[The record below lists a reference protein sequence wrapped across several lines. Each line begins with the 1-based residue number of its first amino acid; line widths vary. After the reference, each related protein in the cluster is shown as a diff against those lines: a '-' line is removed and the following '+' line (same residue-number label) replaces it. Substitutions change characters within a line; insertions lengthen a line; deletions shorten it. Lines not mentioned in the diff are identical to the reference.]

1 MNALLLTFLSGLFYL
16 VGIII
21 YKFVKHKNELTIAA
35 IACAFVVIIGLIL
48 FDLAPELIE
57 LDNVWLFV
65 FVILGFVLLFLIDK
79 LIPHHYHKHH
89 AHDDDT
95 KEHKDRLE
103 HVSTITILALSM
115 HNLIEGMALYSISL
129 ESIRSGI
136 LMLIGVGLH
145 NLPFGFQIAGTKNK
159 LLVFLLVI
167 SAFLG
172 GLVVFFFGNIDE
184 FLQGVVLAISMG
196 MLLHILIFEL
206 FKEILENIRQKAT
219 IYGIIIGVILLII
232 INLIWGCVLWKKF

>member
-21 YKFVKHKNELTIAA
+21 YKFVKHKNELTVAA
-35 IACAFVVIIGLIL
+35 IACAAVVIIGLIV

-57 LDNVWLFV
+57 QDNAWLFV

-79 LIPHHYHKHH
+79 LIPHHHHKHH
-89 AHDDDT
+89 DHDEAT

-172 GLVVFFFGNIDE
+172 GLIVFFFGNIDE

-196 MLLHILIFEL
+196 MLLHILLFEL
-206 FKEILENIRQKAT
+206 FKEIRENIRQKAT

-232 INLIWGCVLWKKF
+232 INLI

>member
-21 YKFVKHKNELTIAA
+21 YKFVKHKNELTVAA
-35 IACAFVVIIGLIL
+35 IACAAVVIIGLIV

-57 LDNVWLFV
+57 QDNAWLFV

-79 LIPHHYHKHH
+79 LIPHHHHKHH
-89 AHDDDT
+89 AHDEAT

-115 HNLIEGMALYSISL
+115 HNLIEGMALYSVSL

-172 GLVVFFFGNIDE
+172 GLVVFFFGNVDE
-184 FLQGVVLAISMG
+184 FLQGVVMALSMG
-196 MLLHILIFEL
+196 MLLHILLFEL
-206 FKEILENIRQKAT
+206 FKEIRENIRQKMA

-232 INLIWGCVLWKKF
+232 INLI

>member
-21 YKFVKHKNELTIAA
+21 YKFVKHKNELTVAA
-35 IACAFVVIIGLIL
+35 ISCAAVVIIGLIV

-57 LDNVWLFV
+57 QDNAWLFV

-79 LIPHHYHKHH
+79 LIPHHHHKHH
-89 AHDDDT
+89 AHDEAT

-129 ESIRSGI
+129 ESIRSGT

-196 MLLHILIFEL
+196 MLLHILLFEL
-206 FKEILENIRQKAT
+206 FKEIRENIRQKAT

-232 INLIWGCVLWKKF
+232 INLI

>member
-21 YKFVKHKNELTIAA
+21 YKFVKHKNELTVAA
-35 IACAFVVIIGLIL
+35 IACAAVVIIGLIV

-57 LDNVWLFV
+57 QDNAWLFV

-79 LIPHHYHKHH
+79 LIPHHHHKHH
-89 AHDDDT
+89 DHDEAT

-129 ESIRSGI
+129 ESIRSGT

-172 GLVVFFFGNIDE
+172 GLIVFFFGNIDE

-196 MLLHILIFEL
+196 MLLHILLFEL
-206 FKEILENIRQKAT
+206 FKEIRENIRQKAT

-232 INLIWGCVLWKKF
+232 INLI

>member
-21 YKFVKHKNELTIAA
+21 YKFVKHKNELTVAA
-35 IACAFVVIIGLIL
+35 IACAAVVIIGLIV

-57 LDNVWLFV
+57 QDNAWLFV
-65 FVILGFVLLFLIDK
+65 FVILGFVLLFLVDK
-79 LIPHHYHKHH
+79 LIPHHHHKHH
-89 AHDDDT
+89 AHDEAT

-196 MLLHILIFEL
+196 MLFHILLFEL
-206 FKEILENIRQKAT
+206 FKEIRENIRQKMA

-232 INLIWGCVLWKKF
+232 INLI

>member
-21 YKFVKHKNELTIAA
+21 YKFVKHKNELTVAA
-35 IACAFVVIIGLIL
+35 ISCAAVVIIGLII

-57 LDNVWLFV
+57 QDNAWLFV

-79 LIPHHYHKHH
+79 LIPHHHHKHH
-89 AHDDDT
+89 DHDEAT

-129 ESIRSGI
+129 ESIRSGT

-172 GLVVFFFGNIDE
+172 GLIVFFFGNIDE

-196 MLLHILIFEL
+196 MLLHILLFEL
-206 FKEILENIRQKAT
+206 FKEIRENIRQKAT

-232 INLIWGCVLWKKF
+232 INLI

>member
-21 YKFVKHKNELTIAA
+21 YKFVKHKNELTVAA
-35 IACAFVVIIGLIL
+35 ISCAAVVIIGLII

-57 LDNVWLFV
+57 QDNAWLFV

-79 LIPHHYHKHH
+79 LIPHHHHKHH
-89 AHDDDT
+89 AHDEAT

-129 ESIRSGI
+129 ESIRSGT

-196 MLLHILIFEL
+196 MLLHILLFEL
-206 FKEILENIRQKAT
+206 FKEIRENIRQKMA

-232 INLIWGCVLWKKF
+232 INLI

>member
-21 YKFVKHKNELTIAA
+21 YKFVKHKNELTVAA
-35 IACAFVVIIGLIL
+35 ISCAAVVIIGLIV

-57 LDNVWLFV
+57 QDNAWLFV

-79 LIPHHYHKHH
+79 LIPHHHHKHH
-89 AHDDDT
+89 DHDEAT

-129 ESIRSGI
+129 ESIRSGT

-184 FLQGVVLAISMG
+184 FLQGVVMALSMG
-196 MLLHILIFEL
+196 MLLHILLFEL
-206 FKEILENIRQKAT
+206 FKEIRENIRQKAT

-232 INLIWGCVLWKKF
+232 INLI

>member
-21 YKFVKHKNELTIAA
+21 YKFVKHKNELTVAA
-35 IACAFVVIIGLIL
+35 ISCAAVVIIGLII

-57 LDNVWLFV
+57 QDNAWLFV

-79 LIPHHYHKHH
+79 LIPHHHHKHH
-89 AHDDDT
+89 DHDEAT

-129 ESIRSGI
+129 ESIRSGT

-196 MLLHILIFEL
+196 MLLHILLFEL
-206 FKEILENIRQKAT
+206 FKEIRENIRQKAT

-232 INLIWGCVLWKKF
+232 INLI

>member
-21 YKFVKHKNELTIAA
+21 YKFVKHKNELTVAA
-35 IACAFVVIIGLIL
+35 ISCAAVVIIGLIV

-57 LDNVWLFV
+57 QDNAWLFV

-79 LIPHHYHKHH
+79 LIPHHHHKHH
-89 AHDDDT
+89 AHDEAT

-184 FLQGVVLAISMG
+184 FLQGVVMALSMG
-196 MLLHILIFEL
+196 MLLHILLFEL
-206 FKEILENIRQKAT
+206 FKEIRENIRQKMT

-232 INLIWGCVLWKKF
+232 INLI

>member
-21 YKFVKHKNELTIAA
+21 YKFVKHKNELTVAA
-35 IACAFVVIIGLIL
+35 ISCAAVVIIGLII

-57 LDNVWLFV
+57 QDNAWLFV

-79 LIPHHYHKHH
+79 LIPHHHHKHH
-89 AHDDDT
+89 DHDEAT

-145 NLPFGFQIAGTKNK
+145 NLPFGFQIASNIKSRSKTVATI
-159 LLVFLLVI
+159 LLVLSGLI
-167 SAFLG
+167 G
-172 GLVVFFFGNIDE
+172 GLIVYAFGNISE
-184 FLQGVVLAISMG
+184 FVTGIIIALTLG
-196 MLLHILIFEL
+196 MLLYILIFEL
-206 FKEILENIRQKAT
+206 LKEVWSNIKKKST
-219 IYGIIIGVILLII
+219 ICGIIIGITILML
-232 INLIWGCVLWKKF
+232 INLI

>member
-21 YKFVKHKNELTIAA
+21 YKFVKHKNELTVAA
-35 IACAFVVIIGLIL
+35 ISCAAVVIIGLII

-57 LDNVWLFV
+57 QDNAWLFV

-79 LIPHHYHKHH
+79 LIPHHHHKHH
-89 AHDDDT
+89 AHDETT

-129 ESIRSGI
+129 ESIRSGT

-159 LLVFLLVI
+159 LLLFLLVI

-172 GLVVFFFGNIDE
+172 GLIVFFFGNIDE
-184 FLQGVVLAISMG
+184 FLQGVVMALSMG
-196 MLLHILIFEL
+196 MLLHILLFEL
-206 FKEILENIRQKAT
+206 FKEIRENIRQKAT

-232 INLIWGCVLWKKF
+232 INLI

>member
-21 YKFVKHKNELTIAA
+21 YEFVKHKNELTVAA
-35 IACAFVVIIGLIL
+35 ISCAAVVIIGLIV

-57 LDNVWLFV
+57 QDNAWLFV

-79 LIPHHYHKHH
+79 LIPHHHHKHH
-89 AHDDDT
+89 DHDEAT

-129 ESIRSGI
+129 ESIRSGT

-184 FLQGVVLAISMG
+184 FLQGVVMALSMG
-196 MLLHILIFEL
+196 MLLHILLFEL
-206 FKEILENIRQKAT
+206 FKEIRENIRQKAT

-232 INLIWGCVLWKKF
+232 INLI

>member
-21 YKFVKHKNELTIAA
+21 YKFVKHKNELTVAA
-35 IACAFVVIIGLIL
+35 ISCAAVVIIGLIV

-57 LDNVWLFV
+57 QDNAWLFV

-79 LIPHHYHKHH
+79 LIPHHHHKHH
-89 AHDDDT
+89 DHDEAT

-115 HNLIEGMALYSISL
+115 HNLIEGMALYSIGL
-129 ESIRSGI
+129 ENIRSGI
-136 LMLIGVGLH
+136 LMLIGIGLH
-145 NLPFGFQIAGTKNK
+145 NLPFGFGIAGLKNK
-159 LLVFLLVI
+159 LLIFLLVI

-172 GLVVFFFGNIDE
+172 GLITFFFGTVDE
-184 FLQGVVLAISMG
+184 LLQGIILALSTG
-196 MLLHILIFEL
+196 MLFHILIFEL
-206 FKEILENIRQKAT
+206 FKEIKENIGQKET
-219 IYGIIIGVILLII
+219 IYGIIIGILILVI
-232 INLIWGCVLWKKF
+232 INLI

>member
-21 YKFVKHKNELTIAA
+21 YKFVKHKNELTVAA
-35 IACAFVVIIGLIL
+35 ISCAAVVIIGLIV

-57 LDNVWLFV
+57 QDNAWLFV

-79 LIPHHYHKHH
+79 LIPHHHHKHH
-89 AHDDDT
+89 DHDEAT

-196 MLLHILIFEL
+196 MLFHILLFEL
-206 FKEILENIRQKAT
+206 FKEIRENIRQKMA

-232 INLIWGCVLWKKF
+232 INLI

>member
-21 YKFVKHKNELTIAA
+21 YKFVKHKNELTVAA
-35 IACAFVVIIGLIL
+35 IACAAVVIIGLIV

-57 LDNVWLFV
+57 QDNAWLFV

-79 LIPHHYHKHH
+79 LIPHHHHKHH
-89 AHDDDT
+89 AHDEAT

-184 FLQGVVLAISMG
+184 FLQGVVMALSMG
-196 MLLHILIFEL
+196 MLFHILLFEL
-206 FKEILENIRQKAT
+206 FKEIRENIRQKMA

-232 INLIWGCVLWKKF
+232 INLI

>member
-21 YKFVKHKNELTIAA
+21 YKFVKHKNELTVAA
-35 IACAFVVIIGLIL
+35 ISCAAVVIIGLIV

-57 LDNVWLFV
+57 QDNAWLFV

-79 LIPHHYHKHH
+79 LIPHHHHKHH
-89 AHDDDT
+89 DHDEAT

-129 ESIRSGI
+129 ESIRSGT

-172 GLVVFFFGNIDE
+172 GLIVFFFGNIDE

-196 MLLHILIFEL
+196 MLLHILLFEL
-206 FKEILENIRQKAT
+206 FKEIRENIRQKAT

-232 INLIWGCVLWKKF
+232 INLI

>member
-21 YKFVKHKNELTIAA
+21 YKFVKHKNELTVAA
-35 IACAFVVIIGLIL
+35 ISCAAVVIIGLIV

-57 LDNVWLFV
+57 QDNAWLFV

-79 LIPHHYHKHH
+79 LIPHHHHKHH
-89 AHDDDT
+89 DHDEAT

-129 ESIRSGI
+129 ESIRSGT

-145 NLPFGFQIAGTKNK
+145 NLPFG
-159 LLVFLLVI
+159 
-167 SAFLG
+167 
-172 GLVVFFFGNIDE
+172 
-184 FLQGVVLAISMG
+184 
-196 MLLHILIFEL
+196 LLHILLFEL
-206 FKEILENIRQKAT
+206 FKEIRENIRQKAT

-232 INLIWGCVLWKKF
+232 INLI

>member
-21 YKFVKHKNELTIAA
+21 YKFVKHKNELTVAA
-35 IACAFVVIIGLIL
+35 IACAAVVIIGLIV

-57 LDNVWLFV
+57 QDNAWLFV

-79 LIPHHYHKHH
+79 LIPHHHHKHH
-89 AHDDDT
+89 AHDEAT

-196 MLLHILIFEL
+196 MLLHILLFEL
-206 FKEILENIRQKAT
+206 FKEIRENIRQKAT

-232 INLIWGCVLWKKF
+232 INLI

>member
-21 YKFVKHKNELTIAA
+21 YKFVKHKNELTVAA
-35 IACAFVVIIGLIL
+35 ISCAAVVIIGLIV

-57 LDNVWLFV
+57 QDNAWLFV

-79 LIPHHYHKHH
+79 LIPHHHHKHH
-89 AHDDDT
+89 DHDEAT

-196 MLLHILIFEL
+196 MF
-206 FKEILENIRQKAT
+206 
-219 IYGIIIGVILLII
+219 
-232 INLIWGCVLWKKF
+232 

>member
-21 YKFVKHKNELTIAA
+21 YKFVKHKNELTVAA
-35 IACAFVVIIGLIL
+35 ISCAAVVIIGLIV

-57 LDNVWLFV
+57 QDNAWLFV

-79 LIPHHYHKHH
+79 LIPHHHHKHH
-89 AHDDDT
+89 AHDEAT

-184 FLQGVVLAISMG
+184 FLQGIILALSTG
-196 MLLHILIFEL
+196 MLFHILIFEL
-206 FKEILENIRQKAT
+206 FKEIKENIGQKET
-219 IYGIIIGVILLII
+219 IYGIIIGILILVI
-232 INLIWGCVLWKKF
+232 INLI

>member
-21 YKFVKHKNELTIAA
+21 YKFVKHKNELTVAA
-35 IACAFVVIIGLIL
+35 ISCAAVVIIGLIV

-57 LDNVWLFV
+57 QDNAWLFV

-79 LIPHHYHKHH
+79 LIPHHHHKHH
-89 AHDDDT
+89 DHDEAT

-129 ESIRSGI
+129 ESIRSGT

-196 MLLHILIFEL
+196 MLLHILLFEL
-206 FKEILENIRQKAT
+206 FKEIRENIRQKAT

-232 INLIWGCVLWKKF
+232 INLI

>member
-21 YKFVKHKNELTIAA
+21 YKFVKHKNELTVAA
-35 IACAFVVIIGLIL
+35 ISCAAVVIIGLII

-57 LDNVWLFV
+57 QDNAWLFV

-79 LIPHHYHKHH
+79 LIPHHHHKHH
-89 AHDDDT
+89 AHDEAT

-129 ESIRSGI
+129 ESIRSGT

-172 GLVVFFFGNIDE
+172 GLIVFFFGNIDE

-196 MLLHILIFEL
+196 MLLHILLFEL
-206 FKEILENIRQKAT
+206 FKEIRENIRQKAT

-232 INLIWGCVLWKKF
+232 INLI

>member
-21 YKFVKHKNELTIAA
+21 YKFVKHKNELTVAA
-35 IACAFVVIIGLIL
+35 ISCAAVVIIGLIV

-57 LDNVWLFV
+57 QDNAWLFV

-79 LIPHHYHKHH
+79 LIPHHNHH
-89 AHDDDT
+89 HHENDEAT

-184 FLQGVVLAISMG
+184 FLQGVVMALSMG
-196 MLLHILIFEL
+196 MLLHILLFEL
-206 FKEILENIRQKAT
+206 FKEIRENIRQKAT

-232 INLIWGCVLWKKF
+232 INLI

>member
-21 YKFVKHKNELTIAA
+21 YKFVKHKNELTVAA
-35 IACAFVVIIGLIL
+35 ISCAAVVIIGLIV

-57 LDNVWLFV
+57 QDNAWLFV

-79 LIPHHYHKHH
+79 LIPHHHHKHH
-89 AHDDDT
+89 AHDETT

-184 FLQGVVLAISMG
+184 FLQGVVMALSMG
-196 MLLHILIFEL
+196 MLLHILLFEL
-206 FKEILENIRQKAT
+206 FKEIRENIRQKAT

-232 INLIWGCVLWKKF
+232 INLI

>member
-21 YKFVKHKNELTIAA
+21 YKFVKHKNELTVAA
-35 IACAFVVIIGLIL
+35 ISCAAVVIIGLIV

-57 LDNVWLFV
+57 QDNAWLFV

-79 LIPHHYHKHH
+79 LIPHHHHKHH
-89 AHDDDT
+89 AHDETT

-129 ESIRSGI
+129 ESIRSGT

-159 LLVFLLVI
+159 LLLFLLVI

-172 GLVVFFFGNIDE
+172 GLIVFFFGNIDE
-184 FLQGVVLAISMG
+184 FLQGVVMALSMG
-196 MLLHILIFEL
+196 MLLHILLFEL
-206 FKEILENIRQKAT
+206 FKEIRENIRQKAT

-232 INLIWGCVLWKKF
+232 INLI

>member
-1 MNALLLTFLSGLFYL
+1 
-16 VGIII
+16 
-21 YKFVKHKNELTIAA
+21 
-35 IACAFVVIIGLIL
+35 VVIIGLIV

-57 LDNVWLFV
+57 QDNAWLFV

-79 LIPHHYHKHH
+79 LIPHHHHKHH
-89 AHDDDT
+89 AHDEAT

-196 MLLHILIFEL
+196 MLFHILLFEL
-206 FKEILENIRQKAT
+206 FKEIRENIRQKMA

-232 INLIWGCVLWKKF
+232 INLI

>member
-21 YKFVKHKNELTIAA
+21 YKFVKHKNELTVAA
-35 IACAFVVIIGLIL
+35 ISCAAVVIIGLII

-57 LDNVWLFV
+57 QDNAWLFV

-79 LIPHHYHKHH
+79 LIPHHHHKHH
-89 AHDDDT
+89 DHDEAT

-184 FLQGVVLAISMG
+184 FLQGVVMALSMG
-196 MLLHILIFEL
+196 MLLHILLFEL
-206 FKEILENIRQKAT
+206 FKEIRENIRQKAT

-232 INLIWGCVLWKKF
+232 INLI

>member
-21 YKFVKHKNELTIAA
+21 YKFVKHKNELTVAA
-35 IACAFVVIIGLIL
+35 ISCAAVVIIGLIV

-57 LDNVWLFV
+57 QDKAWLFV

-79 LIPHHYHKHH
+79 LIPHHNHH
-89 AHDDDT
+89 HHENDEAT

-196 MLLHILIFEL
+196 MLFHILLFEL
-206 FKEILENIRQKAT
+206 FKEIRENIRQKMA

-232 INLIWGCVLWKKF
+232 INLI

>member
-21 YKFVKHKNELTIAA
+21 YKFVKHKNELTVAA
-35 IACAFVVIIGLIL
+35 ISCAAVVIIGLIV

-57 LDNVWLFV
+57 QDKAWLFV

-79 LIPHHYHKHH
+79 LIPHHNHH
-89 AHDDDT
+89 HHENDEAT

-196 MLLHILIFEL
+196 MLLHILLFEL
-206 FKEILENIRQKAT
+206 FKEIRENIRQKAT

-232 INLIWGCVLWKKF
+232 INLI

>member
-21 YKFVKHKNELTIAA
+21 YKFVKHKNELTVAA
-35 IACAFVVIIGLIL
+35 IACAAVVIIGLIV

-57 LDNVWLFV
+57 QDNAWLFV

-79 LIPHHYHKHH
+79 LIPHHHHKHH
-89 AHDDDT
+89 DHDEAT

-184 FLQGVVLAISMG
+184 FLQGVVMALSMG
-196 MLLHILIFEL
+196 MLLHILLFEL
-206 FKEILENIRQKAT
+206 FKEIRENIRQKAT

-232 INLIWGCVLWKKF
+232 INLI

>member
-16 VGIII
+16 VGVII
-21 YKFVKHKNELTIAA
+21 YKFVKHKKELTVAA
-35 IACAFVVIIGLIL
+35 IACAAVVIIGLIL
-48 FDLAPELIE
+48 FDLLPELIE
-57 LDNVWLFV
+57 LDNAWLFI

-79 LIPHHYHKHH
+79 LIPHHHHKHH
-89 AHDDDT
+89 DHDEAT

-129 ESIRSGI
+129 ESIRSGT

-184 FLQGVVLAISMG
+184 FLQGVVMALSMG
-196 MLLHILIFEL
+196 MLLHILLFEL
-206 FKEILENIRQKAT
+206 FKEIRENIRQKAT

-232 INLIWGCVLWKKF
+232 INLI

>member
-21 YKFVKHKNELTIAA
+21 YKFVKHKNELTVAA
-35 IACAFVVIIGLIL
+35 IACAAVVIIGLIV

-57 LDNVWLFV
+57 QDNAWLFV

-79 LIPHHYHKHH
+79 LIPHHHHKHH
-89 AHDDDT
+89 AHDEAT

-129 ESIRSGI
+129 ESIRSGT

-196 MLLHILIFEL
+196 MLLHILLFEL
-206 FKEILENIRQKAT
+206 FKEIRENIRQKAT

-232 INLIWGCVLWKKF
+232 INLI

>member
-21 YKFVKHKNELTIAA
+21 YKFVKHKNELTVAA
-35 IACAFVVIIGLIL
+35 ISCAAVVIIGLIV

-57 LDNVWLFV
+57 QDNAWLFV

-79 LIPHHYHKHH
+79 LIPHHHHKHH
-89 AHDDDT
+89 AHDEAT

-115 HNLIEGMALYSISL
+115 HNLIEGMALYSVSL

-172 GLVVFFFGNIDE
+172 GLVVFFFGNVDE
-184 FLQGVVLAISMG
+184 FLQGVVMALSMG
-196 MLLHILIFEL
+196 MLLHILLFEL
-206 FKEILENIRQKAT
+206 FKEIRENIRQKMT

-232 INLIWGCVLWKKF
+232 INLI

>member
-21 YKFVKHKNELTIAA
+21 YKFVKHKNELTVAA
-35 IACAFVVIIGLIL
+35 IACAAVVIIGLIL
-48 FDLAPELIE
+48 FDLLPELIE
-57 LDNVWLFV
+57 QDNAWLFV

-79 LIPHHYHKHH
+79 LIPHHHHKHH
-89 AHDDDT
+89 AHDEAT

-115 HNLIEGMALYSISL
+115 HNLIEGMALYSVSL

-172 GLVVFFFGNIDE
+172 GLVVFFFGNVDE
-184 FLQGVVLAISMG
+184 FLQGVVMALSMG
-196 MLLHILIFEL
+196 MLLHILLFEL
-206 FKEILENIRQKAT
+206 FKEIRENIRQKMT

-232 INLIWGCVLWKKF
+232 INLI